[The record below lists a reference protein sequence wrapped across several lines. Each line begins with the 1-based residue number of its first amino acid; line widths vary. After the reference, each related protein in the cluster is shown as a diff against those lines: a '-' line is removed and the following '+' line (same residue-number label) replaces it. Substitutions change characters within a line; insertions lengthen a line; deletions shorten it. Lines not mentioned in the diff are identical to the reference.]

1 MEMLKRRVHRYN
13 VRNTIQ
19 GINWNQLESMLSRT
33 PQTEIGWNWC
43 ERLAPFALPHHRK
56 TPPGAVWNG
65 RHQSDAQH
73 SNDGQ
78 WTSKKA
84 TSLTEK
90 FARAQAPHLK
100 LVLEPIRS
108 TPDLSLRCKFEY
120 TRSRKKTSALPRKRF
135 NAFRK
140 ARNKKIQKES
150 EFQIFQRTKNRVVI
164 VTAFV
169 QIGQGR
175 GRPWRLPVKAINR
188 SKRSSTVRAQVALAF
203 TALKGPARS
212 PNCQRFLPLLWN
224 LVPVHSNHTST
235 VLV

>member
-1 MEMLKRRVHRYN
+1 MFATTSRES
-13 VRNTIQ
+13 I
-19 GINWNQLESMLSRT
+19 GINWNLCYQEHLKQKLDEIGVKDLPPLHCLTIVKLRLGRPETEDTSRT
-33 PQTEIGWNWC
+33 PSIQMTASGHPKRRRPWPRSLHGPRHPIWNWSWNQS
-43 ERLAPFALPHHRK
+43 EALRIS
-56 TPPGAVWNG
+56 V
-65 RHQSDAQH
+65 SDAN
-73 SNDGQ
+73 SN
-78 WTSKKA
+78 
-84 TSLTEK
+84 
-90 FARAQAPHLK
+90 
-100 LVLEPIRS
+100 
-108 TPDLSLRCKFEY
+108 TPDHE
-120 TRSRKKTSALPRKRF
+120 KKTSALPRKRF